1 MTESLKLPRPVR
13 NLKVDWG
20 LRQRYLGLGLAVNA
34 AIWGTALVYLMFAPR
49 TYVSEWTAIM
59 PGGGERSTV
68 NLPGIGEANS
78 QTNSAF
84 GSVTQDPRENYK
96 YIAGSKPVIEAA
108 ASELNIDAESF
119 GGAPDVKII
128 DNTKLM
134 QFTLEGTDPEELEL
148 KSQAFHKALQTRLVE
163 LRIQESAERDT
174 GLQGALATSKR
185 KLFSAQRRLSQYQ
198 ARSGYSS
205 ADQIANLSSNIEGL
219 RRERAQLLA
228 QLNDSEARL
237 QQLSANLNLSPQQA
251 TNAFSLQSDP
261 EFQQTAGEYAKST
274 AALVDLTSRFTA
286 NHPAVVDLKAKQEAA
301 RAELL
306 SRSRSLLKKPID
318 LQSVEQLSLNNTV
331 SASSRDKL
339 FQDLIAVQVDRRGL
353 QSQAQ
358 EVDRQ
363 LAQLEGR
370 LKNLTQQK
378 AVADDLQRDVQ
389 INETVFSSTLARLD
403 LGGSDAFGSYPQ
415 LQLITEPKASESP
428 MRMFVLLG
436 AAAGSMMATAGIGL
450 LWLRQSRTQSPTEN
464 ALARPATSAEYIVIN
479 Q

>member
-1 MTESLKLPRPVR
+1 MTESLKLPRSVR

-68 NLPGIGEANS
+68 SLPGIGEANS
-78 QTNSAF
+78 QSNSAF

-96 YIAGSKPVIEAA
+96 YIAGSKPVVEAA

-119 GGAPDVKII
+119 GGAPEVKII

-174 GLQGALATSKR
+174 GLQDALVTSKR

-205 ADQIANLSSNIEGL
+205 ADQLANLSSNIEGL

-261 EFQQTAGEYAKST
+261 EFQQTAGEYAKTT

-436 AAAGSMMATAGIGL
+436 AAAGSMMATAGVGL

>member
-1 MTESLKLPRPVR
+1 MTESLKLPRSVR

-49 TYVSEWTAIM
+49 TYVSEWTAIL

-68 NLPGIGEANS
+68 SLPGIGEANS
-78 QTNSAF
+78 QTQSAF
-84 GSVTQDPRENYK
+84 GMVTQDPRENYK
-96 YIAGSKPVIEAA
+96 YIADSKPVLEAA
-108 ASELNIDAESF
+108 ASELDMDIETFGDA
-119 GGAPDVKII
+119 PKVTII

-134 QFTLEGTDPEELEL
+134 QFSLEGTDPEELEL
-148 KSQAFHKALQTRLVE
+148 KSAAFHKALQTRLIE
-163 LRIQESAERDT
+163 LRIQEAAERDT

-185 KLFSAQRRLSQYQ
+185 KLFNAQRRLSQYQ

-205 ADQIANLSSNIEGL
+205 ADQIANLSTNIEEL

-228 QLNDSEARL
+228 QRNDVDARL

-251 TNAFSLQSDP
+251 TDAFSLQSDP
-261 EFQQTAGEYAKST
+261 EFQQTAGEYAKTT

-286 NHPAVVDLKAKQEAA
+286 NHPAVVDLKAKQATA
-301 RAELL
+301 RTELL
-306 SRSRSLLKKPID
+306 SRSRSLLNKPAD
-318 LQSVEQLSLNNTV
+318 LQSVQQLSLNNTV
-331 SASSRDKL
+331 SDSSREQL

-353 QSQAQ
+353 ESRSQ

-389 INETVFSSTLARLD
+389 INEAVFSSTLARLD

-415 LQLITEPKASESP
+415 IQLVTEPKADESP

-436 AAAGSMMATAGIGL
+436 AAVGSMMATAGVGL
-450 LWLRQSRTQSPTEN
+450 LWLRQSQNQSLAEN
-464 ALARPATSAEYIVIN
+464 ALARPTTSAEYIVIN

>member
-1 MTESLKLPRPVR
+1 MTESLKLPRSLR

-59 PGGGERSTV
+59 PGSGERSTV

-78 QTNSAF
+78 QTQSAF

-96 YIAGSKPVIEAA
+96 YIAGSKPVLEAA
-108 ASELNIDAESF
+108 ASELNMDVESF
-119 GGAPDVKII
+119 GGAPEVQII
-128 DNTKLM
+128 DNTRLM
-134 QFTLEGTDPEELEL
+134 QFSLEGTNPEELEL
-148 KSQAFHKALQTRLVE
+148 KSVAFHKAFQTRLVE

-185 KLFSAQRRLSQYQ
+185 KLFNAQRKLSQYQ

-228 QLNDSEARL
+228 QLNDTEARL
-237 QQLSANLNLSPQQA
+237 QQLSTNLNLSPQQA
-251 TNAFSLQSDP
+251 TDAFSLQSDP
-261 EFQQTAGEYAKST
+261 EFQQTTGEYAKTT

-286 NHPAVVDLKAKQEAA
+286 NHPAVIDAKAKQAAA

-306 SRSRSLLKKPID
+306 SRSRSLFNKPVALK
-318 LQSVEQLSLNNTV
+318 SVERLSLNNTV
-331 SASSRDKL
+331 SDSSREQL
-339 FQDLIAVQVDRRGL
+339 FQDLIAVQVDHRGL
-353 QSQAQ
+353 QSRAQ

-363 LAQLEGR
+363 LAQLEAR
-370 LKNLTQQK
+370 LKDLTQQK

-389 INETVFSSTLARLD
+389 INEAVFSSTLARLD

-415 LQLITEPKASESP
+415 IQLVTEPKVDEP
-428 MRMFVLLG
+428 PLRMFVLLG
-436 AAAGSMMATAGIGL
+436 AAAGSMMATAGVGL
-450 LWLRQSRTQSPTEN
+450 LWLRQSRNQAAAGN